1 MCLLGAVR
9 RQWGADWGDVGMSKW
24 DITPSGVE
32 FVTSLV
38 GDAIGDIDTGV
49 RSYGKHVESAATSA
63 GTLSEPVCGAPQT
76 GPVGAAL
83 ALLVEKSMR
92 EALFIGALG
101 VTKWPRTRSTRL
113 FRHRRSTC
121 RATTNGVAATSED
134 DRTGE
139 HSGVHRRSEAAGRGH
154 LRAAR

>member
-1 MCLLGAVR
+1 
-9 RQWGADWGDVGMSKW
+9 MSKW

-38 GDAIGDIDTGV
+38 GDAIDDIDTGV

-83 ALLVEKSMR
+83 ALFVEKSMR
-92 EALFIGALG
+92 EALFIGARAVKSANGAREATALYVAG
-101 VTKWPRTRSTRL
+101 H
-113 FRHRRSTC
+113 HRM
-121 RATTNGVAATSED
+121 AAD
-134 DRTGE
+134 AQ
-139 HSGVHRRSEAAGRGH
+139 HAALSAPKIDMPGDGKRGGGH
-154 LRAAR
+154 K